1 VVESDA
7 QSNRLINLH
16 QTNPKIGLILFRV
29 TTHKETAKQQLLK
42 NEKSLF
48 VIKIPRMAWSDKA
61 TECNRLVVRKIFAL

>member
-29 TTHKETAKQQLLK
+29 TTHKETAKI
-42 NEKSLF
+42 S
-48 VIKIPRMAWSDKA
+48 IAA
-61 TECNRLVVRKIFAL
+61 TFKE